1 MASAQTLRSSIL
13 DLFGDAL
20 LPLVGADQMVP
31 TVSGDSV
38 RYVNFDTA
46 ASAQCLGPVWA
57 TVGEVLPW
65 YSSVHR
71 GAGFLSQVT
80 TSVLESA
87 RRVLSQFLGAPDGL
101 SVVFTRNTTDA
112 INLLSSALPSGTS
125 VITYASE
132 HHANLLPWRQHHATV
147 LPVPNS
153 AEETLEVTASALLA
167 VARGPRVLA
176 VTGASNVTGEIWPLA
191 ELVGLAHAHGAR
203 VIVDAA
209 QLAPHRAIDLA
220 ALGADYLALSGH
232 KLYAPFGAGALVG
245 RPDWLDAAHPYLC
258 GGGAVR
264 HVSIDDVTWL
274 TGPARHEA
282 GTPNLV
288 GIAALA
294 AACKCLAGVG
304 MDNVACHEAGLL
316 DRLLEGLYDLDS
328 ATVYSIWPPGR
339 DRVGVV
345 SFNVG
350 GFAHGALAA
359 ILSCEYGIGVRDGS
373 FCAHPLVDELTGHDR
388 QSGGAVRASIGVG
401 TSIDDVDRL
410 LDALRQ
416 IVTEGPTWCYRLVAG
431 QYVPDPD
438 TRPRPRFANLNI

>member
-1 MASAQTLRSSIL
+1 MALAQTVTL
-13 DLFGDAL
+13 DLFDEAL
-20 LPLVGADQMVP
+20 LPLVGAGLMVP
-31 TVSGDSV
+31 TLDGDTV

-46 ASAQCLGPVWA
+46 ASAPCLESVWA
-57 TVGEVLPW
+57 TVGEILPW

-71 GAGFLSQVT
+71 GAGLLSQVT

-87 RRVLSQFLGAPDGL
+87 RQTLARFLGVPEAM
-101 SVVFTRNTTDA
+101 SVGFTRNTTDA
-112 INLLSSALPSGTS
+112 INLLSSALPAGTS

-132 HHANLLPWRQHHATV
+132 HHANLLPWRHHHAAV
-147 LPVPNS
+147 LSVPAS
-153 AEETLEVTASALLA
+153 AEELLEVTASALRA
-167 VARGPRVLA
+167 APRGPSLLA

-191 ELVGLAHAHGAR
+191 ALVRLAHAHGAR

-245 RPDWLDAAHPYLC
+245 RSDWLDEAHPYLC

-264 HVSIDDVTWL
+264 HVSVDDVTWL

-294 AACKCLAGVG
+294 AACNGLAAAG
-304 MDNVACHEAGLL
+304 MDNVAYHEAGLL
-316 DRLLEGLYDLDS
+316 DRLLEGLYGLS
-328 ATVYSIWPPGR
+328 PATVYSIWPPGH

-345 SFNVG
+345 SFNLE
-350 GFAHGALAA
+350 GFAHGKLAA
-359 ILSCEYGIGVRDGS
+359 ILSGEYGIGVRDGS
-373 FCAHPLVDELTGHDR
+373 FCAHPLVDQLTGDR
-388 QSGGAVRASIGVG
+388 ESGGAVRASIGVG
-401 TSIDDVDRL
+401 CSIGDVDRL

-416 IVTEGPTWCYRLVAG
+416 LVVEGPAWRYRLEAG
-431 QYVPDPD
+431 RYVPDPD
-438 TRPRPRFANLNI
+438 PRPRPRFANLQI